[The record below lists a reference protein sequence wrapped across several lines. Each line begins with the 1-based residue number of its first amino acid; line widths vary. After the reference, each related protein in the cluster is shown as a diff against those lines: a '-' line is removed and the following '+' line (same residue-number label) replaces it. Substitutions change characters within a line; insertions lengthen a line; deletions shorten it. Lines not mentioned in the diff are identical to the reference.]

1 MIHKLIQCIM
11 KKHYAKKILCGI
23 AFASFMSMNAQNV
36 EVATGDYQPD
46 WESLEQW
53 ECPEWFKDA
62 KLGIWAHWGP
72 QCHAEAGD
80 WYARHMYY
88 ANEGQ
93 SIYHQ
98 NTFGWMDDYGLKEL
112 CRDWKAEQWNPDEL
126 VSFYKSVGARYF
138 MALGNHHDNFDLWN
152 SPYQEWNS
160 VNIGP
165 KKDLLKGWADAC
177 DKYGLP
183 LGVSMHAS
191 HAWTWLEIS
200 QWYDGNLT
208 KEDGY
213 TLNADGTEKWWK
225 GLDPQELYAQQHEP
239 SVGFENVGT
248 IHSQWAWGN
257 GASLPSEEYKQKFQ
271 NRVLECINNY
281 NPDMIYFDDTV
292 LPFYGC
298 DESIGLNI
306 LSHYYNTSAKLNG
319 GEQQVVVTGKI
330 LEKKHKEQM
339 LWDVERG
346 IPDRPQEKYWQTC
359 TCLGSWHY
367 DRGVYNN
374 NSYKSAQQVI
384 SMLVDIVSKNGN
396 MLLSVPVRSNGTID
410 EKEIAILNDIKS
422 WMDVNSISIYGTRP
436 WKTFGEGPLAEASNP
451 LNSQGFNEGN
461 NYSSADVRFVERN
474 DTLFATALRYPTS
487 KKYTLESLG
496 LASKHYSG
504 KVKSVTLL
512 GHGSVDFTLDI
523 DGLVISMPEEPANKF
538 AAVFAIEFEEGTQQ
552 AVTLAEIIEIYEAK
566 VDELLLLSGYNT
578 GKFSREKVYAFNE
591 LVNSYKQSIGADD
604 VTQQLAIKA
613 LHAAYT
619 ELMDSGI
626 NEGGAPN
633 LNNSWDYTTE
643 CLVEANNFSRLDPGV
658 TTRFGTPLNWIVEN
672 FYIPNGG
679 DGIKNGLD
687 KFTGKES
694 LMLGVWNDRDASQE
708 GDLSNARIYRKVHL
722 EPGRYYFGA
731 TYNALYQLSDNAY
744 IFAADK
750 VLSTEE
756 LSDNSIAFAR
766 LNKGT
771 TDGSFYGIYFTLEEA
786 QDVVLGFQVDL
797 LDGSATQEMR
807 ADDVMLLYYGEMDY
821 FSLEDLRY
829 EIEDVIY
836 MLEAN
841 DNTGFYSK
849 NAAAGLEAALAEAS
863 KVDDSASFDEI
874 LAAYNALSQAYE
886 DFKANGKNPGGAP
899 MQGEIADLT
908 LDVLSEAD
916 NFSRSEEGTLGV
928 RYGTPLYWTVENYN
942 IPAGGQ
948 GNRNGIDKWPG
959 YECLS
964 LGVWNDMNQN
974 TDGDISDARIYQ
986 KVTLQPGRYYFGATY
1001 NTTYATTNEAYI
1013 FVAPELMSTA
1023 DIPTY
1028 SIAYYPINK
1037 APDNNDGSWHGV
1049 FFTLEEEAEVVLGFQ
1064 ADLTKG
1070 SSTKEFRAKGV
1081 KLLYYG
1087 EITYTKL
1094 EELIA
1099 LLDEKLKTVKIN
1111 DNTGSYSA
1119 EAYEEF
1125 AAAVEEAKKVS
1136 PDAPLGDISA
1146 AFTALNDA
1154 YSHFLTE
1161 GKNKSGMPEEIGA
1174 TDITE
1179 EYLVEAEDFS
1189 RQDESVTTRFT
1200 YPLYWT
1206 TENYGVE
1213 SFTEGTRG
1221 GLDKWPG
1228 YDCLTLGV
1236 YDDKANCPEGSDLTN
1251 SRLYRRISL
1260 PAGRYFF
1267 GAAYETIFNM
1277 NLGYLYVADATLN
1290 TTDIE
1295 QQSIAHCKIAE
1306 ATASDNAYGLYF
1318 TLDQPQEVVVAFQTD
1333 IANGPARQ
1341 EFRVKRI
1348 EFYSYTQQT
1357 GIESVE
1363 KNSDARPDF
1372 NAPAQYYSI
1381 TGAQLNGASQQGM
1394 FIMRQNGNAFKIF
1407 RK

>member
-1 MIHKLIQCIM
+1 M
-11 KKHYAKKILCGI
+11 KKLNAKKLLCGI
-23 AFASFMSMNAQNV
+23 AFATFMGMNAQNV
-36 EVATGDYQPD
+36 EVATGDYKPD

-62 KLGIWAHWGP
+62 KFGIWAHWGP

-88 ANEGQ
+88 EGEWQ
-93 SIYHQ
+93 SNYHV
-98 NTFGWMDDYGLKEL
+98 NTFGWMEDYGLKEL
-112 CRDWKAEQWNPDEL
+112 CRDWKAEEWDPEQL
-126 VSFYKSVGARYF
+126 ISLYKSVGARYF

-165 KKDLLKGWADAC
+165 RKDLLKGWADAC
-177 DKYGLP
+177 EKNGLP

-200 QWYDGNLT
+200 QLYDGNLT

-225 GLDPQELYAQQHEP
+225 GMDPQELYAQQHEP

-248 IHSQWAWGN
+248 IHSQWAWGS
-257 GASLPSEEYKQKFQ
+257 GASLPSEEYKMKFQ

-281 NPDMIYFDDTV
+281 KPDMIYFDDTV

-306 LSHYYNTSAKLNG
+306 LSHYYNTSAKQNG

-330 LEKKHKEQM
+330 LEKKHKELM

-367 DRGVYNN
+367 DKGTYDNN
-374 NSYKSAQQVI
+374 GYKSAQQVI

-410 EKEIAILNDIKS
+410 DKEIAILNDIKS
-422 WMDVNSISIYGTRP
+422 WMDVNSVSIYGTRP

-461 NYSSADVRFVERN
+461 NYSAADVRYVQRN
-474 DTLFATALRYPTS
+474 DTVFATTLRYPTG

-496 LASKHYSG
+496 LTSKTYSG
-504 KVKSVTLL
+504 AVKNVTLF
-512 GHGSVDFTLDI
+512 GHGKVDFELDI
-523 DGLVISMPEEPANKF
+523 DGLVISMPETPANKF
-538 AAVFAIEFEEGTQQ
+538 AAVFAIEFEEGTPEV
-552 AVTLAEIIEIYEAK
+552 VTLAEIIKIYEDKAA
-566 VDELLLLSGYNT
+566 EMYELSGYNT
-578 GKFSREKVYAFNE
+578 GKFSREKVTAFLQ
-591 LVNSYKQSIGADD
+591 LVENHKASVDADD

-613 LHAAYT
+613 LNTAYQ
-619 ELMDSGI
+619 ELKDNGV

-633 LNNSWDYTTE
+633 YSNSWDYTLD
-643 CLVEANNFSRLDPGV
+643 CLIESTNFSRLDPNV
-658 TTRFGTPLNWIVEN
+658 TTRFATPLNWTVEN
-672 FYIPNGG
+672 FRIPNGG
-679 DGIKNGLD
+679 DGVKNGLD
-687 KFTGKES
+687 KYTGKES
-694 LMLGVWNDRDASQE
+694 LMLGVWNDRDASEE

-722 EPGRYYFGA
+722 EAGRYYFGA

-744 IFAADK
+744 IFASNALEDSYELADK
-750 VLSTEE
+750 
-756 LSDNSIAFAR
+756 SIAFAR
-766 LNKGT
+766 LNKGK
-771 TDGSFYGIYFTLEEA
+771 TDGSFYGVYFTLEEA

-797 LDGSATQEMR
+797 LDGSATQEFR
-807 ADDVMLLYYGEMDY
+807 ADDVLLLYYGAMDFY
-821 FSLEDLRY
+821 SLEDLIY
-829 EIEDVIY
+829 EVDNAVE
-836 MLEAN
+836 EAPVN

-849 NAAAGLEAALAEAS
+849 TAVAEVRAALETAE
-863 KVDDSASFDEI
+863 KIEETASFEEI
-874 LAAYNALSQAYE
+874 LAAYNALNAAY
-886 DFKANGKNPGGAP
+886 DNFKSNGKNPGGAP

-908 LDVLSEAD
+908 VDVLSEVE

-1037 APDNNDGSWHGV
+1037 APDNNDGSWHGL

-1070 SSTKEFRAKGV
+1070 STTKEFRAKGV

-1087 EITYTKL
+1087 EITYSKL
-1094 EELIA
+1094 EELIS
-1099 LLDEKLKTVKIN
+1099 LLDESLKTVKIN
-1111 DNTGSYSA
+1111 DNTGFYSKA
-1119 EAYEEF
+1119 AYEEF
-1125 AAAVEEAKKVS
+1125 AAAVEVAKAVS
-1136 PDAPLGDISA
+1136 SDAPLGDISA

-1154 YSHFLTE
+1154 YNKFLTE

-1189 RQDESVTTRFT
+1189 RQDETVTTRFT

-1206 TENYGVE
+1206 TENFGIE

-1228 YDCLTLGV
+1228 FDCLGIGV
-1236 YDDKANCPEGSDLTN
+1236 WDDKANCPEGSDLTN

-1267 GAAYETIFNM
+1267 GAAYDAVHNM
-1277 NLGYLYVADATLN
+1277 NLGYVYVANATLD
-1290 TTDIE
+1290 TDDIE
-1295 QQSIAHCKIAE
+1295 QEAIAYHKISE
-1306 ATASDNAYGLYF
+1306 APISDNIHGLYF
-1318 TLDQPQEVVVAFQTD
+1318 TLDQPQEVVVAFQVD
-1333 IANGPARQ
+1333 IANGPSAQ
-1341 EFRVKRI
+1341 EFRAKRLALLAYNPSTPI
-1348 EFYSYTQQT
+1348 Q
-1357 GIESVE
+1357 SVE
-1363 KNSDARPDF
+1363 NATSPARPDF
-1372 NAPAQYYSI
+1372 NAPAQYYSV
-1381 TGAQLNGASQQGM
+1381 TGAQLSGAPRQGI
-1394 FIMRQNGNAFKIF
+1394 FIMRQGGNAYKIY